1 MFEAKDLGIED
12 MKSVPENVE
21 LEHKDQEKLQ
31 RIESLLAD
39 GKHLSHSGPQG
50 LVIEHI
56 VKNLPIEKFKRF

>member
-39 GKHLSHSGPQG
+39 GKHLSHSGPQD
-50 LVIEHI
+50 L
-56 VKNLPIEKFKRF
+56 